1 MEATL
6 LILPIFAFQAWY
18 RKGMVKTALKNYS
31 SAIHDLEVALSQEV
45 TSSGKSNIEQ
55 ELKLILEKHE
65 SVNEAGTSNCDSKD
79 RDLPLAGQPH
89 KIVIESI
96 STPNKGRG
104 MISTDDIP
112 PASLIHVEDPL
123 AAV

>member
-1 MEATL
+1 MENSSKSMEATL
-6 LILPIFAFQAWY
+6 LISPISAFQAWY

-79 RDLPLAGQPH
+79 RDLPLAG
-89 KIVIESI
+89 
-96 STPNKGRG
+96 
-104 MISTDDIP
+104 
-112 PASLIHVEDPL
+112 
-123 AAV
+123 